1 MKRAAENDLLVEQ
14 LIECFPKHDDMS
26 FLSELDPIAAQ
37 LTTGQ
42 SDGVNRL
49 RWAPKKIQT
58 DPEQLELLYQKLPA
72 HFPPLYER
80 LVLSYCWAQV
90 DLGIYRLLPNPPGPD
105 FSGLF
110 QQISGDTGLWESLA
124 PGGYIQFGR
133 GADSDYD
140 PVCFDLSARKK
151 NGEYEIVKIDH
162 EEILCNYRIK
172 VAEKMAPS
180 FRELVLQT
188 IGGA

>member
-1 MKRAAENDLLVEQ
+1 MKRAAEDNLLVEQ

-26 FLSELDPIAAQ
+26 FLPELDLIAAQ
-37 LTTGQ
+37 LAVGQ
-42 SDGVNRL
+42 KDELDWG
-49 RWAPKKIQT
+49 RWAPTKVQT
-58 DPEQLELLYQKLPA
+58 DPEELKLLYQKLPA
-72 HFPPLYER
+72 RFPPLYER
-80 LVLSYCWAQV
+80 LVLSYRWAEI
-90 DLGIYRLLPNPPGPD
+90 DLGTYRLLPNPPGPD

-110 QQISGDTGLWESLA
+110 QQISGDRGLWESLA

-133 GADSDYD
+133 GADWDYD
-140 PVCFDLSARKK
+140 PVCFDLSGRKK

-172 VAEKMAPS
+172 VVKKMAPS

-188 IGGA
+188 IDGA